1 MVFLSFS
8 MSLTSTSISLL
19 GVSSSL
25 NSQVYL
31 SARPRHV
38 VNVDLATARVF
49 ATVKPF
55 LYARDLFLKS
65 VLLSYLLLSDKF
77 SLFEGISGVS

>member
-31 SARPRHV
+31 SARPRPV
-38 VNVDLATARVF
+38 VNVDLATARLF

-55 LYARDLFLKS
+55 LVAPDLFLKS
-65 VLLSYLLLSDKF
+65 VLLSYLLLSDRF